1 MELATLPANRRP
13 AGASPL
19 QEPRRL
25 RAAGQIRPRQRV
37 RAAQRLEKAQ
47 RAASIALSAVS
58 SYLEAEMDLHGFF
71 GHLAETVAGLVGARR
86 VAFWRLTHT
95 GALVVQR
102 DPFGFPAQ
110 SPILNL
116 KIDLSFEGDGI
127 AERIVFRDELDLH
140 DGTCP
145 ELDALWHENGLRAV
159 RNSIAV
165 SWPAGER
172 RIGAL
177 AAYDSKGGFTT
188 DDAWVLRVA
197 AMATGLVW
205 QYREAEEEL
214 DVVVERLED
223 AMVARRQLLANVAAG
238 GDEARRRIASALHD
252 DSLQL
257 LTAAELQLQRI
268 RNDSQES
275 PQRTQLDQLAT
286 TIKKV
291 EDSLRRL
298 LTNVSPEAL
307 TLPAGLNEAI
317 RDRVES
323 MRVNS
328 GIEPDV
334 DLQVPDDLPD
344 AIESIVFKNV
354 AEALTNVEKHSHAA
368 RIRVAAAALNG
379 GVVVEVADDGTGFVV
394 AESMYVPGHLGLLAM
409 KERAQLAGGW
419 CRIVSEPGA
428 GAKVEFW
435 VPAA

>member
-1 MELATLPANRRP
+1 M
-13 AGASPL
+13 
-19 QEPRRL
+19 
-25 RAAGQIRPRQRV
+25 

-47 RAASIALSAVS
+47 AAASIALSAVS
-58 SYLEAEMDLHGFF
+58 SYLEAEMELPAFF
-71 GHLAETVAGLVGARR
+71 GHLAETVAELVGARR
-86 VAFWRLTHT
+86 VAFWRVAPS
-95 GALVVQR
+95 GIMVVQR
-102 DPFGFPAQ
+102 DPYGFPAQ
-110 SPILNL
+110 SPIRNL
-116 KIDLSFEGDGI
+116 KIDLSYEGDGI
-127 AERIVFRDELDLH
+127 AERIVFRDELDLQ

-145 ELDALWHENGLRAV
+145 DLDTLWRENGLRGI

-177 AAYDSKGGFTT
+177 AAYDSKGGFTA

-205 QYREAEEEL
+205 QYRETEEEL
-214 DVVVERLED
+214 DVAVERLED
-223 AMVARRQLLANVAAG
+223 ATVTRRHLLANVAAG

-268 RNDSQES
+268 RNDSAPS
-275 PQRTQLDQLAT
+275 PQRAQLDQLAT

-307 TLPAGLNEAI
+307 NLPMGLNEAI

-334 DLQVPDDLPD
+334 DLRLPDDLPD
-344 AIESIVFKNV
+344 AVEAIVFKNV
-354 AEALTNVEKHSHAA
+354 AEALTNVEKHSHAT
-368 RIRVAAAALNG
+368 RIRVAAAALDG
-379 GVVVEVADDGTGFVV
+379 GVVAEVTDDGTGFVV
-394 AESMYVPGHLGLLAM
+394 DECLYVPGHLGLLAM
-409 KERAQLAGGW
+409 KERAKLVGGW

>member
-1 MELATLPANRRP
+1 
-13 AGASPL
+13 
-19 QEPRRL
+19 
-25 RAAGQIRPRQRV
+25 V
-37 RAAQRLEKAQ
+37 AQRLEKAQ

-58 SYLEAEMDLHGFF
+58 SYLEADMDLHGFF

-86 VAFWRLTHT
+86 VAFWRLTPT

-110 SPILNL
+110 SPIQNL

-127 AERIVFRDELDLH
+127 AERIVFRDELDLR

-145 ELDALWHENGLRAV
+145 ELDALWRENGLRAV

-334 DLQVPDDLPD
+334 DLQVPDDLPH

-368 RIRVAAAALNG
+368 RIRVAAAALDG